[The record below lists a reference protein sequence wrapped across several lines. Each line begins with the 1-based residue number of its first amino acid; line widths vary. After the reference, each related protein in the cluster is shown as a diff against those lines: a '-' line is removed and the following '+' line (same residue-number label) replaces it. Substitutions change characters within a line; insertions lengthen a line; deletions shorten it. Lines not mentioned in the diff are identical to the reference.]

1 MIEDLT
7 SVGSSCIAE
16 EPSEDPALL
25 RRVLG
30 VRLRRLRETA
40 GISGDRAGR
49 VIRAS
54 HSKISRLEAGR
65 VSFRAKDIADLLTAY
80 GVRDAGTRAE
90 FLQLAER
97 ANAVGRWQAG
107 PDLATARPDTYSAL
121 EDASA
126 LIRCYAPG
134 LVPELLW
141 TPSYAHT
148 VFAIADREPAADIQR
163 RVEALVRRQRLLTRT
178 DPPRAWFVV
187 EEAALRRP
195 LGGHEVWQGQ
205 LSHLAEM
212 ATHPNI
218 TVQVLPD
225 HIGGPAISGTAFTM
239 LRFAA
244 PELSDIV
251 HFPHPTGP
259 QFLDKP
265 VDLDRFNALWDRL
278 CVCAT
283 SPQRTAEA
291 LDSLAITRPIRTE
304 IR

>member
-7 SVGSSCIAE
+7 SVGSNRTAE
-16 EPSEDPALL
+16 EPGEDPALL

-30 VRLRRLRETA
+30 VRLRRLRESA
-40 GISGDRAGR
+40 GISGDGAGR
-49 VIRAS
+49 AIRAS

-65 VSFRAKDIADLLTAY
+65 VSFRARDIADLLTAY

-90 FLQLAER
+90 YLLLAQR

-107 PDLATARPDTYSAL
+107 PDLATARPDTYLAM
-121 EDASA
+121 EDASS

-163 RVEALVRRQRLLTRT
+163 RVESLVRRQRLLTRT

-195 LGGHEVWQGQ
+195 IGGNAVWQGQ
-205 LSHLAEM
+205 LDHLAEL
-212 ATHPNI
+212 AARPNI

-225 HIGGPAISGTAFTM
+225 HVGGPAISGTAFTM

-244 PELSDIV
+244 SELNDLA

-259 QFLDKP
+259 QFLDKRT
-265 VDLDRFNALWDRL
+265 DLDRFNAIWDRL

-283 SPQRTAEA
+283 PPERTAAA
-291 LDSLAITRPIRTE
+291 LETLTSTRCAAGVNR
-304 IR
+304 